1 MAVVALQFMR
11 GYKSALSWLPDTAEM
26 KHILILPFLLAG
38 HITPMLNL
46 CCKLARITLLIN
58 QDAVETVV
66 KIYEELVAGGDLSAE
81 VAFTVES
88 IPFSWPPIRRLGRDT
103 AKLAEEVATRALESS
118 SGPISFLLSDIGLGV
133 PRVVLF
139 ITVFLEFG
147 IILQM
152 PRLIS
157 QKIYSPF
164 TISRRSPVLLER
176 APAMHVASQGERAH
190 PRQLVPRARRRGL
203 RCGARNPQAP
213 NPPLVALSP
222 LQWQDSGAT
231 SECLE
236 WLDRIKLPRSVLF
249 ASFGSLLQLPSS
261 ELEEILLVGGF
272 FTHFGWNSAL
282 ESISAGVLMIGKPI
296 MGDQLGIRRFAVD
309 RWKIALDIPED
320 KDKKLLREAV
330 KVALREL
337 FGNEELY
344 ANAARLSKSVKKAQE
359 SGGSYK
365 CWDMARK

>member
-164 TISRRSPVLLER
+164 TKTNANDLDVKLIQLPEYPAFKTSEIPRFPQFPDALQCYWNALLR
-176 APAMHVASQGERAH
+176 CMS
-190 PRQLVPRARRRGL
+190 RARENELILVNSCHELEEEAYVAGL
-203 RCGARNPQAP
+203 RRYVRVLG
-213 NPPLVALSP
+213 VAG
-222 LQWQDSGAT
+222 QD
-231 SECLE
+231 
-236 WLDRIKLPRSVLF
+236 
-249 ASFGSLLQLPSS
+249 QLPSS